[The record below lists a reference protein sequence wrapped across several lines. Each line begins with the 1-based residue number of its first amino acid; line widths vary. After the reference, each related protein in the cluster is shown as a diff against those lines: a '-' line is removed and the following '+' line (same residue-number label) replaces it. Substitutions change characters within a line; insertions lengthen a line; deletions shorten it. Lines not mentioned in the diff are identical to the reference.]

1 MKNNIRTKELKEG
14 EIIPLNFD
22 FVFTSIFTNPDNMII
37 IENFVSCLLDLDLK
51 LIKGNIKILNRNLSV
66 ENKKERNKQV
76 DLLLEYR
83 GEKINIEINN
93 YYSKG
98 ITDRNI
104 VYASYI
110 HGKQL
115 DYEDNTYSNINKT
128 IQINL
133 NNIRTNSTL
142 RERYFFRNDKN
153 TILSEKFEIDQ
164 IDMVLARDICY
175 NDYSNKLA
183 RWCMVLTSK
192 TKEEFKKYLGEDLM
206 EKEAKEKLEEKT
218 SKMSDDEEVYAL
230 YSAYTKEELE
240 KNTLIEEAE
249 QRSVEKGFEKGTK
262 EGTQQGI
269 KNEKISIAKNMLK
282 KGMNIEDIIDI
293 TGLTKE
299 QIKKL

>member
-51 LIKGNIKILNRNLSV
+51 LVKGNIKILNRNLSV

-249 QRSVEKGFEKGTK
+249 QRGIEKNKLE
-262 EGTQQGI
+262 
-269 KNEKISIAKNMLK
+269 IAKNMLK

-299 QIKKL
+299 EIKKL

>member
-51 LIKGNIKILNRNLSV
+51 LVKGNIKILNRNLSV

-98 ITDRNI
+98 ITDRDI

-249 QRSVEKGFEKGTK
+249 QR
-262 EGTQQGI
+262 GI
-269 KNEKISIAKNMLK
+269 ENRNIEIAKNLK
-282 KGMNIEDIIDI
+282 NVGISIDDISKA
-293 TGLTKE
+293 TSLTKE
-299 QIKKL
+299 EIKKL

>member
-51 LIKGNIKILNRNLSV
+51 LVKGNIKILNRNLSV

-249 QRSVEKGFEKGTK
+249 QRGHEK
-262 EGTQQGI
+262 GI
-269 KNEKISIAKNMLK
+269 KNEKISIARNLKNI
-282 KGMNIEDIIDI
+282 GISIDDISKAKS
-293 TGLTKE
+293 LTRE
-299 QIKKL
+299 EIKKL

>member
-51 LIKGNIKILNRNLSV
+51 LVKGNIKILNRNLSV

-218 SKMSDDEEVYAL
+218 NKMSDDEEVYAL

-249 QRSVEKGFEKGTK
+249 QRGVEE
-262 EGTQQGI
+262 GI
-269 KNEKISIAKNMLK
+269 KNRNIEIAKNLK
-282 KGMNIEDIIDI
+282 NIGISIDDISKA
-293 TGLTKE
+293 TSLTKE
-299 QIKKL
+299 EIKKL

>member
-51 LIKGNIKILNRNLSV
+51 LVKGNIKILNRNLSV

-249 QRSVEKGFEKGTK
+249 QRGHEQ
-262 EGTQQGI
+262 GTQEGI
-269 KNEKISIAKNMLK
+269 KNR
-282 KGMNIEDIIDI
+282 NIEIARNLKNIGVSIDDISKA
-293 TGLTKE
+293 TSLTKE
-299 QIKKL
+299 EIEKL

>member
-51 LIKGNIKILNRNLSV
+51 LVKGNIKILNRNLSV

-218 SKMSDDEEVYAL
+218 NKMSDDEEVYAL

-249 QRSVEKGFEKGTK
+249 QRGHEKGTQ

>member
-51 LIKGNIKILNRNLSV
+51 LVKGNIKILNRNLSV

-249 QRSVEKGFEKGTK
+249 QRGHEKGTK
-262 EGTQQGI
+262 EGIEQGI
-269 KNEKISIAKNMLK
+269 KNEKISIAKNMIK
-282 KGMNIEDIIDI
+282 ENIDIDIISKI
-293 TGLTKE
+293 TDLTKE
-299 QIKKL
+299 EIEKL

>member
-51 LIKGNIKILNRNLSV
+51 LVKGNIKILNRNLSV

-249 QRSVEKGFEKGTK
+249 QR
-262 EGTQQGI
+262 GI
-269 KNEKISIAKNMLK
+269 ENRNIEIAKNLK
-282 KGMNIEDIIDI
+282 NVGISIDDISKA
-293 TGLTKE
+293 TSLTKE
-299 QIKKL
+299 EIKKL

>member
-51 LIKGNIKILNRNLSV
+51 LVKGNIKILNRNLSV

-175 NDYSNKLA
+175 NDYS
-183 RWCMVLTSK
+183 CFEI
-192 TKEEFKKYLGEDLM
+192 TK
-206 EKEAKEKLEEKT
+206 
-218 SKMSDDEEVYAL
+218 
-230 YSAYTKEELE
+230 
-240 KNTLIEEAE
+240 
-249 QRSVEKGFEKGTK
+249 
-262 EGTQQGI
+262 
-269 KNEKISIAKNMLK
+269 
-282 KGMNIEDIIDI
+282 
-293 TGLTKE
+293 
-299 QIKKL
+299 

>member
-51 LIKGNIKILNRNLSV
+51 LVKGNIKILNRNLSV

-249 QRSVEKGFEKGTK
+249 QRGIEKNKLE
-262 EGTQQGI
+262 
-269 KNEKISIAKNMLK
+269 IAKNMIK
-282 KGMNIEDIIDI
+282 ENIDIDIISKI
-293 TGLTKE
+293 TGLDKQE
-299 QIKKL
+299 LEKL

>member
-51 LIKGNIKILNRNLSV
+51 LVKGNIKILNRNLSV

-249 QRSVEKGFEKGTK
+249 QRGIEKNKLE
-262 EGTQQGI
+262 
-269 KNEKISIAKNMLK
+269 IAKNMLK
-282 KGMNIEDIIDI
+282 KGMNI
-293 TGLTKE
+293 LVF
-299 QIKKL
+299 L

>member
-51 LIKGNIKILNRNLSV
+51 LVKGNIKILNRNLSV

-249 QRSVEKGFEKGTK
+249 QR
-262 EGTQQGI
+262 GI
-269 KNEKISIAKNMLK
+269 ENRNIEIAKNMIK
-282 KGMNIEDIIDI
+282 ENIDIDIISKI
-293 TGLTKE
+293 TGLSKE
-299 QIKKL
+299 EIEKLK

>member
-37 IENFVSCLLDLDLK
+37 IEYFVSCLLDLDLK
-51 LIKGNIKILNRNLSV
+51 LVKGNIKILNRNLSV

-240 KNTLIEEAE
+240 KNTLIEEAHE
-249 QRSVEKGFEKGTK
+249 QGTQEGIEKG
-262 EGTQQGI
+262 I
-269 KNEKISIAKNMLK
+269 RNEKISIAKNLK
-282 KGMNIEDIIDI
+282 NIGISIDDISKA
-293 TGLTKE
+293 TSLTRE
-299 QIKKL
+299 EIKKL

>member
-1 MKNNIRTKELKEG
+1 MKNNIRKKELKEG

-51 LIKGNIKILNRNLSV
+51 LVKGNIKILNRNLSV

-93 YYSKG
+93 QCSKG

-240 KNTLIEEAE
+240 KNTLIIEAE
-249 QRSVEKGFEKGTK
+249 QKGRE
-262 EGTQQGI
+262 QGM
-269 KNEKISIAKNMLK
+269 KNEKINIAKNMVK
-282 KGMNIEDIIDI
+282 ENIDIDIISKI
-293 TGLTKE
+293 TGLDKE
-299 QIKKL
+299 EIEKL

>member
-1 MKNNIRTKELKEG
+1 MFIRFRFKISKR
-14 EIIPLNFD
+14 
-22 FVFTSIFTNPDNMII
+22 
-37 IENFVSCLLDLDLK
+37 K
-51 LIKGNIKILNRNLSV
+51 YKILNRNLSV

-249 QRSVEKGFEKGTK
+249 QRGHEK
-262 EGTQQGI
+262 GI
-269 KNEKISIAKNMLK
+269 KNEKISIAKNMIK
-282 KGMNIEDIIDI
+282 ENIDIDIISKI
-293 TGLTKE
+293 TGLSKE
-299 QIKKL
+299 EIEKL

>member
-51 LIKGNIKILNRNLSV
+51 LVKGNIKILNRNLSV

-115 DYEDNTYSNINKT
+115 DYEDNTYSNKNKT

-249 QRSVEKGFEKGTK
+249 QRGHEKGTQ
-262 EGTQQGI
+262 EGIEQGI
-269 KNEKISIAKNMLK
+269 KNRSIEIAKNMIK
-282 KGMNIEDIIDI
+282 ENIDIDIISKI
-293 TGLTKE
+293 TGLSKE
-299 QIKKL
+299 EIEKLK